1 MSKRFFIAA
10 ALLLLSS
17 FPPLFAGSSD
27 VQVVG
32 ATVADTEITF
42 HVENSNAT
50 AQPVRVQVEVLV
62 ADGSTRVVTTGTV
75 TVPATGTATVSAS
88 AGGAIVAIIEEPEPI
103 SQ

>member
-42 HVENSNAT
+42 HVENPNAA

-62 ADGSTRVVTTGTV
+62 ADGSTRVLTTGTV
-75 TVPATGTATVSAS
+75 TVPAAGTATVSTS
-88 AGGAIVAIIEEPEPI
+88 AGAAIVGIIDDPDPVPE
-103 SQ
+103 

>member
-1 MSKRFFIAA
+1 MSKRFFIAV

-42 HVENSNAT
+42 HVENPNAT

-62 ADGSTRVVTTGTV
+62 ADGSTRVLTTGTV
-75 TVPATGTATVSAS
+75 TVPAAGTATVGAS
-88 AGGAIVAIIEEPEPI
+88 ADAAIVGIIEEPEPI